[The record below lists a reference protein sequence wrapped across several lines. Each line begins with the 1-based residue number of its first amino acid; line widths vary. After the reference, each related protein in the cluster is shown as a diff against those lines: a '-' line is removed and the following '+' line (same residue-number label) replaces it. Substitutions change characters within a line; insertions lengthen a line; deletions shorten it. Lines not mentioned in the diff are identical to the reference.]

1 MKAIVT
7 QRVTMQIGESD
18 FDTSTE
24 VLTLDAS
31 EPISKIL
38 EWTAKR
44 NYPVHCVGH
53 LELQFKEE

>member
-1 MKAIVT
+1 
-7 QRVTMQIGESD
+7 MQIGDSE

-24 VLTLDAS
+24 VLTLDAN

-44 NYPVHCVGH
+44 KYPVYCVGH